1 MRFVDFALQGFLDLQ
16 GAAQVRF
23 GSALTA
29 VGTQPVRAETLA
41 RAILEAIFAE
51 GYDPASVRLAAAGA
65 RSTRA
70 VITFQSADESVFRL
84 VRDIVRGSAQ
94 LLRYE
99 SDSRDFVPVATDAI
113 EIAQFLRG
121 RVGVPSRDIFTQAFV
136 VRAGDLPSQQAA
148 VASAPV
154 ARSAP
159 AGAPRPLSEQD
170 RAQRKQRLEQLRR
183 ALAAHENV
191 QALEYELD
199 GLQKRRFDLE
209 DQLARRDMDST
220 AVDEARERYQKL
232 RYLEA
237 LPDDFSLKVE
247 YYHDAVARRAQE
259 LERWEREREELERI
273 SRALSVEPIAR
284 DWRLWTGLVGGAAA
298 LACGFVLDGPLRLA
312 ALADIPAF
320 GLSAF
325 VLWQHL
331 SSLEL
336 RDNNRRKLKLSDRRK
351 ELIETRDESEIRD
364 VEAATAQ
371 LGHRDVDELVRHWEG
386 LTVAKAELE
395 SAQREY
401 QRVQNDPE
409 LHHMKVEYAELRE
422 RIGALETQLASS
434 SLGGEAQRVR
444 EEIEEIERELTG
456 EHPSVPSPPSAVAAT
471 PTLDVTSG
479 PLKAFLVSAAELLLV
494 SSEEAAERVS
504 AATTPILT
512 HLSSNQLRGIRLTLH
527 GELNVVSES
536 GTPRPLLALPP
547 ATQDVAYLA
556 MRAGLLSVLQ
566 ERMRAPLVLC
576 DLEQAVPAGMAFVIA
591 YASLVAQHNQT
602 ICLGPSVSE
611 GWPEGT
617 TIAPLVFG

>member
-1 MRFVDFALQGFLDLQ
+1 M
-16 GAAQVRF
+16 RF

-29 VGTQPVRAETLA
+29 VGTRPVQPATLLA
-41 RAILEAIFAE
+41 GFLEAIFAE

-65 RSTRA
+65 TSTRA
-70 VITFQSADESVFRL
+70 VITFQSADDTVFRL

-99 SDSRDFVPVATDAI
+99 ADSRDFVPVATDAM

-121 RVGVPSRDIFTQAFV
+121 RVGVPSREVFTQAFV
-136 VRAGDLPSQQAA
+136 VRPQDLPSQQAA
-148 VASAPV
+148 PAMNA
-154 ARSAP
+154 AAQAP
-159 AGAPRPLSEQD
+159 ARPVTRELSERD
-170 RAQRKQRLEQLRR
+170 RVQLKQRMEQLRR
-183 ALAAHENV
+183 ALAAHERV

-199 GLQKRRFDLE
+199 GLQKKRFDLQ
-209 DQLARRDMDST
+209 DQLGRCDMDST
-220 AVDEARERYQKL
+220 AVDEARERYESL

-247 YYHDAVARRAQE
+247 FYHEAVARRAQE
-259 LERWEREREELERI
+259 LERWEREREELERV
-273 SRALSVEPIAR
+273 SRSLSVEPVAR
-284 DWRLWTGLVGGAAA
+284 NWRLWAGLFAGAAA
-298 LACGFVLDGPLRLA
+298 LVCGFALDGPLRLA

-351 ELIETRDESEIRD
+351 ELIETRDESEIRE
-364 VEAATAQ
+364 VEELLRQ
-371 LGHRDVDELVRHWEG
+371 MGHDDANELVRYWEG

-409 LHHMKVEYAELRE
+409 LHQMKADYAELRE
-422 RIGALETQLASS
+422 RIGGLETELASS

-456 EHPSVPSPPSAVAAT
+456 EYPQVPVAPSAVAAT
-471 PTLDVTSG
+471 PTLDTSSG
-479 PLKAFLVSAAELLLV
+479 PLKSFLNTAAELLLV
-494 SSEEAAERVS
+494 SVEDAAGRVS
-504 AATTPILT
+504 SASAPILA
-512 HLSSNQLRGIRLTLH
+512 HLSGNQLHGVQLTLH
-527 GELNVVSES
+527 GELSVLSES
-536 GTPRPLLALPP
+536 GAPRPLLALPP

-556 MRAGLLSVLQ
+556 LRAALVASLQ
-566 ERMRAPLVLC
+566 DRMRAPLVLC
-576 DLEQAVPAGMAFVIA
+576 ELERVVPAGHAFVVA
-591 YASLVAQHNQT
+591 YASMVAQYNQT
-602 ICLGPSVSE
+602 VCVSPSVAE

-617 TIAPLVFG
+617 TVAPLVLG